1 MPNERIVFTEFLNQR
16 IPALSRWRE
25 REEELMASP
34 QELDSA
40 TALPRLADRGQAAN
54 SAQAARTASLMLRQ
68 TRKPP
73 NFNET
78 FTVWRLISANHR
90 ELARGAGTFP
100 DYAQAAARAESVR
113 DAAANLKIAL
123 VRRPRTG
130 ELAWHAALGG
140 RPVLLAAAWHR
151 SARDRDRSLTT
162 ALQALAGARILP
174 TVARHG
180 HRHLTDT
187 SLADSLSGHQLP

>member
-1 MPNERIVFTEFLNQR
+1 MPNERIAFTQFINPR
-16 IPALSRWRE
+16 MPAISRWRE

-34 QELDSA
+34 QDLDFPSP
-40 TALPRLADRGQAAN
+40 LLGLADRRQAAN
-54 SAQAARTASLMLRQ
+54 FTQAAAPLMLRQ
-68 TRKPP
+68 TGKPP

-78 FTVWRLISANHR
+78 FIVWRLISANHR
-90 ELARGAGTFP
+90 ELARGAGVFP

-113 DAAANLKIAL
+113 DAAANLRVTL
-123 VRRPRTG
+123 VRRSRTG

-140 RPVLLAAAWHR
+140 RPVVLAAAWHR
-151 SARDRDRSLTT
+151 SARDRDRSLAT
-162 ALQALAGARILP
+162 ALQALGGARILA

-187 SLADSLSGHQLP
+187 SLADSLGHLLP